1 MFAVLMENIA
11 LQVLSLSENTV
22 KGKYK
27 KIKSAFDEIDE
38 ARYWLDIVL

>member
-22 KGKYK
+22 KDKVSIWRDWWSK
-27 KIKSAFDEIDE
+27 
-38 ARYWLDIVL
+38 VLVGYCFI